1 MVLLLLTLFLT
12 VFSALSV
19 SSTQTIVQGFPTLTP
34 QTSLSVE
41 KETDFLISPNRTFS
55 SGFYKVGTNAFCFSI
70 WFANSLN
77 KTVVW
82 MANRDRP
89 VNGKQSRLTL
99 QKSGNLVL
107 TDAGGS
113 VMWATNTFSQGQ
125 VEVQLLD
132 TGNLVLVTNNGNVI
146 WQSFDYPT
154 DTLLPT
160 QSLVRNTTL
169 VSMRGRGTYLSGYYN
184 LKFDDNN
191 ILNLIYNGPMVSSIY
206 WPSTV
211 QETVFYFGRTP
222 YNSSRVAFFNE
233 RGSFRSSDDLEF
245 NASNFGVG
253 PKRRLTLDY
262 DGILR
267 LYSLDGATGL
277 WEVTWQPGGVDACR
291 VHGLCGPYGF
301 CRYNPLPTCSCP
313 YGFYRIDP
321 SDWSKGCSPRF
332 KLTCNSTTTNQLDFV
347 MIPNTGYYGYDLDT
361 YGLGLSFESCRNACL
376 IDCRCQGFVY
386 SLLGKGQCFPKRTL
400 LSGFQIL
407 DLSRVAH
414 VKVPRDIA
422 ISQKGKVLNTSSD
435 LNCSA
440 AEVMVSSGG
449 GSGISGG
456 GEDTKRNGYMK
467 LLISFVGSV
476 AIIEMVCIGL
486 GWWFVLRKHV
496 REELVNMGYIV
507 LALGFKRFTY
517 TELKRATLNFKQE
530 IGKGGFGTV
539 YRGILDNQRVV
550 AVKRLEGILQGDA
563 EFWAEVSIIGKL
575 NHRNLVKMWG
585 FCAEGKHKL
594 LVYEY
599 MENGSLDK
607 LLFTDSPSSALDWEH
622 RYNIALGTA
631 KGLSYIHEECLEWV
645 LHCDVKPQN
654 ILLDDNLEPKVT
666 DFGMSKLFR
675 ESLDTGFS
683 RVRGTR
689 GYLAPE
695 WMKNVTIDAKADVY
709 SYGIVLLELLT
720 GKRASSFHW
729 QVGEENEYNRLVQFV
744 RQKIKQDMLV
754 EVIDPRLNHACS
766 DGKLETLVKVAL
778 MCVGEDR
785 DTRPAMSKVVEL
797 LSGDDE
803 NIDDQEGDN

>member
-1 MVLLLLTLFLT
+1 MELLLLTLFLT
-12 VFSALSV
+12 LFSALSV
-19 SSTQTIVQGFPTLTP
+19 SSTQTIGQGFPTLTP

-70 WFANSLN
+70 WFTNSLN

-89 VNGKQSRLTL
+89 ANGKQSQLTL
-99 QKSGNLVL
+99 RKSGNLVL

-113 VMWATNTFSQGQ
+113 VMWATDTFSQGQ
-125 VEVQLLD
+125 VEVRLLD
-132 TGNLVLVTNNGNVI
+132 TGNLVLVTNSENVI

-160 QSLVRNTTL
+160 QLLVRNTTL
-169 VSMRGRGTYLSGYYN
+169 VSMRGRGTYLSG
-184 LKFDDNN
+184 
-191 ILNLIYNGPMVSSIY
+191 
-206 WPSTV
+206 
-211 QETVFYFGRTP
+211 TP

-233 RGSFRSSDDLEF
+233 RGRFRSSDNLKF

-277 WEVTWQPGGVDACR
+277 WEVTWQPGGVDVCR
-291 VHGLCGPYGF
+291 VHGLCGTYGF
-301 CRYNPLPTCSCP
+301 CSYNPLPTCSCP

-321 SDWSKGCSPRF
+321 SDWSKGCSPQF
-332 KLTCNSTTTNQLDFV
+332 NLTCNSTTTNQLDFV
-347 MIPNTGYYGYDLDT
+347 MIPNMDYYGYDLNT

-376 IDCRCQGFVY
+376 IDCKCQGFVY
-386 SLLGKGQCFPKRTL
+386 SLDGKGECFPKRTL
-400 LSGFQIL
+400 LNGFQML

-414 VKVPRDIA
+414 VKVPRDIV
-422 ISQKGKVLNTSSD
+422 ISHKGKVLNTSSD

-456 GEDTKRNGYMK
+456 GEDTKRNGFMK
-467 LLISFVGSV
+467 LLISFVGSA
-476 AIIEMVCIGL
+476 AIMEMVCIGL

-496 REELVNMGYIV
+496 HEELVNMGYIV

-517 TELKRATLNFKQE
+517 AELKRATLNFKQE

-539 YRGILDNQRVV
+539 YRAILDNQRVV

-563 EFWAEVSIIGKL
+563 EFWAEVRIIGRL

-607 LLFTDSPSSALDWEH
+607 LLFTDSSSSALDWEH

-695 WMKNVTIDAKADVY
+695 WMMNVTIDAKADVY

-744 RQKIKQDMLV
+744 RQKIKQNMLV
-754 EVIDPRLNHACS
+754 EVIDPRLNHGCS
-766 DGKLETLVKVAL
+766 DGKLETLVRVAL

-785 DTRPAMSKVVEL
+785 DTRPAMSKVVQL
-797 LSGDDE
+797 LSGDNE
-803 NIDDQEGDN
+803 KNIDDQEGG

>member
-1 MVLLLLTLFLT
+1 MELLLLTLFLT
-12 VFSALSV
+12 LFSALSV
-19 SSTQTIVQGFPTLTP
+19 SSTQTVVQGFPTSTP

-70 WFANSLN
+70 WFTNSLN

-89 VNGKQSRLTL
+89 VNGKQSQLTL
-99 QKSGNLVL
+99 RKRGNLVL

-113 VMWATNTFSQGQ
+113 VMWATDTFSRGQ
-125 VEVQLLD
+125 VEVRLLD
-132 TGNLVLVTNNGNVI
+132 TGNLVLVTNSENVI

-160 QSLVRNTTL
+160 RLLVRNTTL
-169 VSMRGRGTYLSGYYN
+169 VSMRGRGMHLSGYYK

-191 ILNLIYNGPMVSSIY
+191 VLNLIYDGPMISSIY
-206 WPSTV
+206 WPSTLR
-211 QETVFYFGRTP
+211 ETVFYFGRTP
-222 YNSSRVAFFNE
+222 CNSSRVAFFNE
-233 RGSFRSSDDLEF
+233 RGRFRSSDHLKF

-277 WEVTWQPGGVDACR
+277 WEVTWQPGGVDVCK
-291 VHGLCGPYGF
+291 VQGLCGPYGF
-301 CRYNPLPTCSCP
+301 C
-313 YGFYRIDP
+313 
-321 SDWSKGCSPRF
+321 
-332 KLTCNSTTTNQLDFV
+332 
-347 MIPNTGYYGYDLDT
+347 
-361 YGLGLSFESCRNACL
+361 
-376 IDCRCQGFVY
+376 
-386 SLLGKGQCFPKRTL
+386 
-400 LSGFQIL
+400 
-407 DLSRVAH
+407 RVAH
-414 VKVPRDIA
+414 VKVPRDIV
-422 ISQKGKVLNTSSD
+422 ISHKGKVLNTTSD

-456 GEDTKRNGYMK
+456 GEDTKQNGFMK

-496 REELVNMGYIV
+496 HEELVNMGYIV

-517 TELKRATLNFKQE
+517 AELKRATLNFKQE
-530 IGKGGFGTV
+530 TGKGGFGTV
-539 YRGILDNQRVV
+539 YRAILDNQRVE
-550 AVKRLEGILQGDA
+550 AVKRLEGILHGDA

-585 FCAEGKHKL
+585 FCAEGEHKL

-607 LLFTDSPSSALDWEH
+607 LLFTDSSSSALDWEH

-631 KGLSYIHEECLEWV
+631 KGLSYIHEECLKWV

-666 DFGMSKLFR
+666 DFGMSKLYR
-675 ESLDTGFS
+675 ESLDMGFS

-695 WMKNVTIDAKADVY
+695 WMMNVTIDAKANVY

-720 GKRASSFHW
+720 GKRASSLHW

-754 EVIDPRLNHACS
+754 EVIDPRLNHVYS
-766 DGKLETLVKVAL
+766 DGKLETLVEVAL

-797 LSGDDE
+797 LSGDDDE
-803 NIDDQEGDN
+803 KSIDDQEGDN

>member
-1 MVLLLLTLFLT
+1 MELLLLSLFLT

-70 WFANSLN
+70 WFTNSLN

-125 VEVQLLD
+125 VEVRLLD
-132 TGNLVLVTNNGNVI
+132 TGNLVLVTNNDNVI

-191 ILNLIYNGPMVSSIY
+191 ILNLIYNGPMDSSIY

-233 RGSFRSSDDLEF
+233 RGSFRSSDDLKF

-291 VHGLCGPYGF
+291 VHGLCY
-301 CRYNPLPTCSCP
+301 
-313 YGFYRIDP
+313 
-321 SDWSKGCSPRF
+321 W
-332 KLTCNSTTTNQLDFV
+332 
-347 MIPNTGYYGYDLDT
+347 
-361 YGLGLSFESCRNACL
+361 EWNACL
-376 IDCRCQGFVY
+376 IDCKCQGFVY
-386 SLLGKGQCFPKRTL
+386 LLVGKGQCFPKRTL
-400 LSGFQIL
+400 LSGFQII

-456 GEDTKRNGYMK
+456 GENTKRNGYMK

-486 GWWFVLRKHV
+486 GWWFVWRKHV
-496 REELVNMGYIV
+496 HEELVNMGYIV

-517 TELKRATLNFKQE
+517 TELKRATLNFKQK

-585 FCAEGKHKL
+585 FCAEGEHKL

-744 RQKIKQDMLV
+744 RQKIKQDVLL

-803 NIDDQEGDN
+803 NIDDQEGDK

>member
-1 MVLLLLTLFLT
+1 MELLLLTLFLT
-12 VFSALSV
+12 LFSALSV
-19 SSTQTIVQGFPTLTP
+19 SSTQTVVQGFPTSTP

-70 WFANSLN
+70 WFTNSLN

-89 VNGKQSRLTL
+89 VNGKQSQLTL
-99 QKSGNLVL
+99 RKSGNLVL

-113 VMWATNTFSQGQ
+113 VMWATDTFSRGQ
-125 VEVQLLD
+125 VEVRLLD
-132 TGNLVLVTNNGNVI
+132 TGNLVLVTNSENVI

-160 QSLVRNTTL
+160 QLLVRNTTL
-169 VSMRGRGTYLSGYYN
+169 VSMRGRGMYLSGYYK

-191 ILNLIYNGPMVSSIY
+191 VLNLIYDGPMISIIY
-206 WPSTV
+206 WPSTLR
-211 QETVFYFGRTP
+211 ETVFYFGRTP
-222 YNSSRVAFFNE
+222 CNSSRVAFFNE
-233 RGSFRSSDDLEF
+233 RGRFRSSDHLKF

-277 WEVTWQPGGVDACR
+277 WEVTWQSGGVDVCK
-291 VHGLCGPYGF
+291 VQGLCGPYGF

-313 YGFYRIDP
+313 HGFYRIDP

-332 KLTCNSTTTNQLDFV
+332 NLTCNSTTTNQLDFV
-347 MIPNTGYYGYDLDT
+347 MIPNMDYYGYDLST

-376 IDCRCQGFVY
+376 IDCKCQ
-386 SLLGKGQCFPKRTL
+386 
-400 LSGFQIL
+400 
-407 DLSRVAH
+407 
-414 VKVPRDIA
+414 
-422 ISQKGKVLNTSSD
+422 
-435 LNCSA
+435 
-440 AEVMVSSGG
+440 EVMVSSGG

-456 GEDTKRNGYMK
+456 GEDTKQNGFMK

-476 AIIEMVCIGL
+476 AIIEMVFIGL

-496 REELVNMGYIV
+496 HEELVNMGYIV

-517 TELKRATLNFKQE
+517 AELKRATLNFKQE
-530 IGKGGFGTV
+530 TGKGGFGTV
-539 YRGILDNQRVV
+539 YRAILDNQRVE
-550 AVKRLEGILQGDA
+550 AVKRLEGILHGDA

-585 FCAEGKHKL
+585 FCAEGEHKL

-607 LLFTDSPSSALDWEH
+607 LLFTDSSSSALDWEH

-666 DFGMSKLFR
+666 DFGMSKLYR
-675 ESLDTGFS
+675 ESLDMGFS

-695 WMKNVTIDAKADVY
+695 WMMNVTIREVCDANAFKIATSLIMTGIELPVTIDAKADVY

-720 GKRASSFHW
+720 GKRASSLHW

-754 EVIDPRLNHACS
+754 EVIDPRLNHVYS
-766 DGKLETLVKVAL
+766 DGKLETLVEVAL

-797 LSGDDE
+797 LSGDDDE
-803 NIDDQEGDN
+803 KSIDDQEGDN